1 MKLVLYNDKIWKVVA
16 RFSEY
21 IVHPEVHKLAFLRP
35 RTSKFTG
42 WIWFSLP
49 NHGPKVYLHFIPIF
63 RSSQF
68 TGRIWSDD
76 GPEPSYLISNSNI
89 AELVSLVTSQQW
101 VSPFLSESVPNIHTG
116 LPAQPSNSNF
126 SATIKMDDSVD
137 DVFATA
143 LANVNLKAAKNK
155 EKTLAMK
162 KLQLLNNR
170 FVLYWWVPW

>member
-21 IVHPEVHKLAFLRP
+21 ILHPEVHKLAFLRP

-49 NHGPKVYLHFIPIF
+49 NYGPKVYLHFIPIF

-101 VSPFLSESVPNIHTG
+101 VSPFLSESDETKRKLGTRTKEHFCFLPKG
-116 LPAQPSNSNF
+116 LSF
-126 SATIKMDDSVD
+126 SSSSSELKKWHLSPIPR
-137 DVFATA
+137 A
-143 LANVNLKAAKNK
+143 LSPLRTKHK
-155 EKTLAMK
+155 
-162 KLQLLNNR
+162 
-170 FVLYWWVPW
+170 W